1 MEIYYFYLLGS
12 AWFWAHSEYVTSAWQ
27 LCVTINTI
35 KENSNT
41 VAGVAKWLCK
51 IEIVQYRQLFTVVC
65 SHCFGVCEF
74 FISLPEESSFSNSWQ
89 VSCLQES

>member
-1 MEIYYFYLLGS
+1 M
-12 AWFWAHSEYVTSAWQ
+12 
-27 LCVTINTI
+27 TINTI

-65 SHCFGVCEF
+65 SHSFGVCEF
-74 FISLPEESSFSNSWQ
+74 FISLPEKVFLTVGRFLAYRTVNSSAYWRKST
-89 VSCLQES
+89 VSSYLRACKETEL